1 MPDFNIAPYV
11 SHIEANRSVKDAV
24 MEKLRSRRPP
34 YRVTVTDLTN
44 LKQAYF
50 RRKHPEITPPLE
62 KQQLMWKGTGFHKI
76 FGFAVSREEYLEQF
90 VEAEGVVGKIDIYEN
105 VPVEVKTTSHLA
117 KGKSLLQ
124 QRPTYIEQ
132 VGMYCAMVN
141 VGEGEIVIY
150 ERQGAEESGT
160 VPLTAY
166 HVAFPDLE
174 AVREEMRHRRDLL
187 IQALI
192 SNDPSN
198 LPVCAWFG
206 RGCDY
211 SAVCDCS
218 TSSVSSSHKI
228 AELAGK
234 VQVDEV
240 TRRRLLDM
248 LGKPKPPRQLHANDL
263 VFPRK
268 AYFERRKSVETVSE
282 GKVAE
287 EQGEYLRS
295 IDEAG
300 FISALKDIIRY
311 GSPGEV
317 ENMPVQYA
325 SLSDLVRLRQGLP
338 TMVRTPKF
346 QSLVE
351 RERLPSSF
359 PHYFYRLGFDCAL
372 TDHPKGR
379 LFLYYANVSEENAKM
394 MVYDVS
400 FRNLGDIK
408 AEALRRVELLEKA
421 TSPAQLPRCPSWMC
435 RYCEYRDECVE
446 I

>member
-1 MPDFNIAPYV
+1 MADFDIASYV
-11 SHIEANRSVKDAV
+11 FHIEANRSVKDAL
-24 MEKLRSRRPP
+24 MQKLRTRRPP
-34 YRVTVTDLTN
+34 YHISVTDLTN

-50 RRKHPEITPPLE
+50 KRKHPEIAPPLE

-76 FGFAVSREEYLEQF
+76 FGFAVSSEEYLEQF
-90 VEAEGVVGKIDIYEN
+90 VEAEGIVGKIDLYEN
-105 VPVEVKTTSHLA
+105 VPVEVKTTSPLA
-117 KGKSLLQ
+117 KGESLLQ

-150 ERQGAEESGT
+150 ERQGAEESGG
-160 VPLTAY
+160 VPLTTY

-234 VQVDEV
+234 VQIDEV
-240 TRRRLLDM
+240 TRQQLLDM
-248 LGKPKPPRQLHANDL
+248 LGKPKPPRLLHANDL

-295 IDEAG
+295 MEERG
-300 FISALKDIIRY
+300 FVGALKDIIRY

-317 ENMPVQYA
+317 ENMLVQYA
-325 SLSDLVRLRQGLP
+325 SLSDLVQLRQGLP

-379 LFLYYANVSEENAKM
+379 LFLYYANVSEENAKL

-408 AEALRRVELLEKA
+408 AEAIRRIELLERA

-435 RYCEYRDECVE
+435 PYCEYRDECGE
-446 I
+446 A